1 MVSQVRVHDDIP
13 RSWWQEQL
21 RIDIVIPKQEDV
33 VGNRDRLTDIL
44 EWLQS
49 FANSNTHSP
58 TRTVF
63 WSFPSSSTN
72 CRPNI
77 HINEPLGTTLIQAVI
92 FFYSFLSRWEVLWHS
107 SVTHGPC
114 AVCWALSV
122 SRAMWDWH
130 SKFWSVHILFMP
142 STARDWCRTHGP
154 STTTLPLHN
163 LLPVSSL
170 KNNDML
176 NACPMYIYDES
187 VRSSHTDLIK
197 IWPGSSEPLTPDVT
211 VLREPDNLWTAD

>member
-1 MVSQVRVHDDIP
+1 MVSQVIVHDVIP

-107 SVTHGPC
+107 SVTMAHVLCAEHCPSLGPC
-114 AVCWALSV
+114 EIDTPNSGVFTFYLCHQLPVTGAEHMAPPPLPCPYIIYYLYHHLKTMTCWMRVLCT
-122 SRAMWDWH
+122 
-130 SKFWSVHILFMP
+130 FMM
-142 STARDWCRTHGP
+142 
-154 STTTLPLHN
+154 N
-163 LLPVSSL
+163 LLGAPIQISL
-170 KNNDML
+170 KYGLDHL
-176 NACPMYIYDES
+176 
-187 VRSSHTDLIK
+187 SH
-197 IWPGSSEPLTPDVT
+197 
-211 VLREPDNLWTAD
+211 